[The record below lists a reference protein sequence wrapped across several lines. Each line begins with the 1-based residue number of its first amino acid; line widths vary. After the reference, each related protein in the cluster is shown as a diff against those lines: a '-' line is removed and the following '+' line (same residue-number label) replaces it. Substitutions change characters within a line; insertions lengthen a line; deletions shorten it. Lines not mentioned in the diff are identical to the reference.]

1 VLRHAAD
8 NPLPV
13 LTFLALILA
22 LVLWAIARATWH
34 PTAPLRVAR
43 RRTGGQTLAAAG
55 RMYVRHPLLFI
66 GIGLVSLPI
75 ALIVSFL
82 QAFVIRGTEFVA
94 GEVGGEVGGLIVLI
108 LLAIG
113 TALTLLGLALTLA
126 ATARALVELDEGR
139 PVSTVT
145 AYRLALDSARP
156 LLGAFITATVVV
168 TTLAASVFGI
178 PVAIWLAVR
187 WALFVPAVELEGRS
201 ALGALRR
208 SGELVRR
215 QWLKV
220 GTLVVLAAALAL
232 AIGPLIG
239 TALIFVTSLP
249 FSVTNIL
256 SGVVYAVALPFVALT
271 TVYVYFDT
279 LVRERLAEEPGPD
292 ELPAEI
298 PAITAS

>member
-1 VLRHAAD
+1 
-8 NPLPV
+8 
-13 LTFLALILA
+13 
-22 LVLWAIARATWH
+22 
-34 PTAPLRVAR
+34 
-43 RRTGGQTLAAAG
+43 
-55 RMYVRHPLLFI
+55 
-66 GIGLVSLPI
+66 
-75 ALIVSFL
+75 
-82 QAFVIRGTEFVA
+82 
-94 GEVGGEVGGLIVLI
+94 
-108 LLAIG
+108 
-113 TALTLLGLALTLA
+113 
-126 ATARALVELDEGR
+126 
-139 PVSTVT
+139 VT